1 MWRYEKR
8 LEFPVN
14 IKEPN
19 AQMALF
25 IMSQYGGPDGEM
37 GASMRYLSQR
47 YSMPYKECRGT
58 LTDIGISV
66 LKCSVKTVFFLPGF
80 PGNSASV

>member
-1 MWRYEKR
+1 MWIYEKK
-8 LEFPVN
+8 LEYPVK
-14 IKEPN
+14 ISRPDPGLAKV
-19 AQMALF
+19 
-25 IMSQYGGPDGEM
+25 IISQLGGPDGEM
-37 GASMRYLSQR
+37 GASTRYLQQR
-47 YSMPYKECRGT
+47 YSMPQAQVKGA